1 MPAARNTT
9 HVAAAIDDVEAGTS
23 NDAAPVA
30 AGPLVQRITREATM
44 QLRRRLGLAERAR
57 LPRGIKHLVDA
68 AARDIVESALEV
80 AVTREVTETAKRLAQ
95 ASRRGTVSPTP
106 SDLPLLDEGL
116 SPFDLPRPL
125 LVEAS
130 HLADKKNALEAAGFS
145 SEEAMRILVAQ
156 IAAGGH

>member
-80 AVTREVTETAKRLAQ
+80 AVTREVTETAKRLAH

-116 SPFDLPRPL
+116 KPLDLPRPL

-145 SEEAMRILVAQ
+145 SEEAMMILVAK
-156 IAAGGH
+156 IAAGGQ